1 MSPRRE
7 INHIVKYRKADTTPD
22 SYSDR
27 NKETPFAEGAK
38 SHQEKLRETLY
49 KLHNSSCRNLSL
61 AKVRKEVAAEGVTW
75 ASM

>member
-22 SYSDR
+22 R

-38 SHQEKLRETLY
+38 NHQEKLRETLY